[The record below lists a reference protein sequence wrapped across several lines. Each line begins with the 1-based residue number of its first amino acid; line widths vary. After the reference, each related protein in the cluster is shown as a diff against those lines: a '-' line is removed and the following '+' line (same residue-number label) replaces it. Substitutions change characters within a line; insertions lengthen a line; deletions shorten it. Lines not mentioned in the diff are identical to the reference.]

1 MSLNLS
7 AVHHVALIVSDY
19 DKSREFYVDKLG
31 FEIIRENHRPDRHDY
46 KLDLRCGAIEL
57 EIFGN
62 KLSDPAYVAPPKRI
76 GRPEYDR
83 EACGLRH
90 LAFYV
95 PDVEATIAQLA
106 QLGISCEPIRY
117 DDYTGK
123 AMTFFF
129 DPDGL
134 PLELHE

>member
-1 MSLNLS
+1 MKLT
-7 AVHHVALIVSDY
+7 AVHHIAIIVSDY
-19 DKSREFYVDKLG
+19 EVSKDFYVNKLG
-31 FEIIRENHRPDRHDY
+31 FDIIRENHLPERHDY
-46 KLDLRCGAIEL
+46 KLDLKCGDIEL

-62 KLSDPAYVAPPKRI
+62 KKSDPNYQAPPKRV
-76 GRPEYDR
+76 GKPEYSS

-90 LAFYV
+90 LVAHVDSIEKYISELEEIGIYV
-95 PDVEATIAQLA
+95 Q
-106 QLGISCEPIRY
+106 PIRR

-123 AMTFFF
+123 KMTFFF

>member
-1 MSLNLS
+1 MELK
-7 AVHHVALIVSDY
+7 AIHHIAIIVSDY
-19 DKSREFYVDKLG
+19 EVSKDFYVNKLG

-46 KLDLRCGAIEL
+46 KLDLKCGAIEL

-62 KLSDPAYVAPPKRI
+62 KKTDPAYQAPPKRI
-76 GRPEYDR
+76 GRPEYDK

-90 LAFYV
+90 LAFHVKPIEAYIKQLMAKGIA
-95 PDVEATIAQLA
+95 VEPL
-106 QLGISCEPIRY
+106 RY

-123 AMTFFF
+123 KMTFFF